1 MLELIEKLNKE
12 GIKLRLSGD
21 DLKVS
26 FSGEQLNPELLEELK
41 SNKQELVAYLQKYT
55 NTSTY
60 KNIPKVPEQELYKVS
75 SAQRRLLIL
84 SKFEGGSEA
93 YNLPYRTN
101 FSGDY
106 NIEFLRKSIDALIE
120 RHEILRTIFVEDEG
134 EMYQKVLSSEELNFK
149 MNVLDYRNLEDKEE
163 RFNKFYE
170 EDSYAPFDLYKG
182 PLIRAT
188 IAQFEDDQFIFYFN
202 MHHVISDGWSF
213 KILNRDLFA
222 FYEAFRDRHATTLPE
237 LKIQYKDYSEWKLQ
251 AIPDFGQDSGK
262 KYWMESLSGELPV
275 LSFPSEKTR
284 PKVKTNNGEII
295 EGYIAADTSKALHAY
310 CRDHG
315 GSFFMGL
322 LSVWNILCHRYT
334 GQDDFITGTVVAG
347 REHPDLENQIGFYV
361 NTLALRNSVKSG
373 ESFDE
378 VFARIKETTLSA
390 FANQMYAFDEL
401 VNDLNLPRS
410 TNRSAVF
417 DVMIS
422 LLNTMENKEE
432 VTLTELAERE
442 ILNHGKGIA
451 MFDIN
456 ITFKEFGKYV
466 HFSVNFNSDVYDSSF
481 VIQLMKH
488 YRILMDQVLKSPSSS
503 VNEINILQSGE
514 LKQLDI
520 FNATETTFDTDQSI
534 VERFQNHSKNTP
546 NAIAVEFKSKI
557 ISYEH
562 FDQLTSQIAN
572 ALEDQGVQPGDTVG
586 IQLER
591 SEWLVAAIWGILKV
605 RAMYV
610 PIDPLFPQDYID
622 YIKSD
627 SGCTLV
633 IDLDW
638 IQMFEGKSEKYS
650 GINERKGYLLEDSAY
665 VIYTSGTTGQPKGV
679 INLHS
684 GLLNRLLWMQQ
695 DIAVTEDMVFIQK
708 TPFTFDVSVWELIL
722 PLISGAKLLVAEP
735 EMHKNPKYLLDTIQN
750 KKISVIHFVPSMLEV
765 FCETMKANESID
777 LKHIICS
784 GEALTQ
790 TVVKLAR
797 EKFPNAQLH
806 NYYGPT
812 EAAIDVTAINLT
824 SEGCNGNSISIG
836 RPKPNTKI
844 YIVNEAGTLQPLNI
858 WGELLIGGVQVAQG
872 YLNKPQLTEE
882 KFIKNPFGNDR
893 LYKTGDIARWL
904 PNGTLEFLGRNDD
917 QVKIRGHRI
926 ELGIVKEAVRLLDG
940 VETAFVLAL
949 NSQNEEKQLVVYYT
963 TREELNTSD
972 LRRGL
977 KKQLPEYMIP
987 SYFIHIEEIPFTTNG
1002 KLDIKSLPAPGGEVK
1017 TGVYYE
1023 EARNEMETQLVEIWK
1038 EILNQDKIG
1047 IHDDFFVLGG
1057 HSIKAIKMIYEIQ
1070 RKLNVKLELTEV
1082 FVEPTIAQLAVHIEN
1097 HIWQRESINEEDVSD
1112 RIVI

>member
-26 FSGEQLNPELLEELK
+26 FSGEQLNPKLLEELK
-41 SNKQELVAYLQKYT
+41 SNKQGLIEYLKKYT
-55 NTSTY
+55 NTATY
-60 KNIPKVPEQELYKVS
+60 KSIPRVAEQELYRVS

-101 FSGDY
+101 FSGEYD
-106 NIEFLRKSIDALIE
+106 IEILRKSIDALIE
-120 RHEILRTIFVEDEG
+120 RHEILRTIFVEDKG
-134 EMYQKVLSSEELNFK
+134 ELYQKILSSEELNFK
-149 MNVLDYRNLEDKEE
+149 MNVLDYRNTEDKQE

-182 PLIRAT
+182 PLIRVA
-188 IAQFEDDQFIFYFN
+188 IARLEDDEFVFYFN

-222 FYEAFRDRHATTLPE
+222 FYEAFREGHAIPLPE

-251 AIPDFGQDSGK
+251 SFLESEQDPGK
-262 KYWMESLSGELPV
+262 KYWMGSLSGELPV
-275 LSFPSEKTR
+275 LSFPGEKPR

-295 EGYIAADTSKALHAY
+295 EGYISIDTSKALNTY
-310 CRDHG
+310 CKDHG
-315 GSFFMGL
+315 GSLFMGL
-322 LSVWNILCHRYT
+322 LSVWNALCHRYT

-361 NTLALRNSVKSG
+361 NTLALRNRVNSG

-401 VNDLNLPRS
+401 VDDLKLSRS
-410 TNRSAVF
+410 TSRSAVF

-422 LLNTMENKEE
+422 LLNAMENKEE
-432 VTLTELAERE
+432 FTLTERTERE
-442 ILNHGKGIA
+442 ILNHGRGIA

-456 ITFKEFGKYV
+456 ITFRELGEYV

-481 VIQLMKH
+481 VIQMMEH
-488 YRILMDQVLKSPSSS
+488 YRILVDQVLKSPSNSI
-503 VNEINILQSGE
+503 NEIDILQSDE

-520 FNATETTFDTDQSI
+520 FNATETTFDMDQSI
-534 VERFQNHSKNTP
+534 VERFQNHAKNTP
-546 NAIAVEFKSKI
+546 NAIAVEFESKT
-557 ISYEH
+557 ISYEN

-591 SEWLVAAIWGILKV
+591 SQWLVAAIWGALKV
-605 RAMYV
+605 RAAYM
-610 PIDPLFPQDYID
+610 PIDPSFPQDRID
-622 YIKSD
+622 YIKND
-627 SGCTLV
+627 SGCKLV
-633 IDLDW
+633 IDHDW
-638 IQMFEGKSEKYS
+638 VKIFEGKSEKYS

-679 INLHS
+679 TNLHS

-695 DIAVTEDMVFIQK
+695 DITVTEETVFIQK

-722 PLISGAKLLVAEP
+722 PLISGAKLVVAEP
-735 EMHKNPKYLLDTIQN
+735 VMHKNPKYLLDAIQN

-765 FCETMKANESID
+765 FCETLKANELIH

-797 EKFPNAQLH
+797 EKYPNVQLH

-824 SEGCNGNSISIG
+824 SEGCDSNSISIG

-844 YIVNEAGTLQPLNI
+844 YIVNEVGTLQPPNI
-858 WGELLIGGVQVAQG
+858 WGELLIGGIQVAQG

-882 KFIKNPFGNDR
+882 KFMKNPFGYGR

-926 ELGIVKEAVRLLDG
+926 ELGEVKNAVRLLDG
-940 VETAFVLAL
+940 IETAFVLAL
-949 NSQNEEKQLVVYYT
+949 NSQNEEKQLVAYYT
-963 TREELNTSD
+963 AREELNAAN
-972 LRRGL
+972 LRSGL

-987 SYFIHIEEIPFTTNG
+987 SYFLYIEEIPFTTNG
-1002 KLDIKSLPAPGGEVK
+1002 KLDIKSLPSPGGEVI

-1023 EARNEMETQLVEIWK
+1023 EARNETETQLVKIWQ

-1070 RKLNVKLELTEV
+1070 RKLNVKLELTDV

-1112 RIVI
+1112 RIII